1 MLVWSLT
8 LYLIDEPM
16 ALLYSNLHHYT
27 DITEKSTE
35 NEGKT
40 GEAELMALKIQLSP
54 GFHNTMDCML
64 PETRGWNG
72 GTYILYRER
81 KEK

>member
-27 DITEKSTE
+27 DIT
-35 NEGKT
+35 
-40 GEAELMALKIQLSP
+40 LMTLKIQLSP